1 MKALSRK
8 QVIVFMS
15 TNNISRVISKTNA
28 HISNINQLLKE
39 VKSEVSVDFIH
50 SHNKG
55 LLLTTNKVAIS
66 SDLNIIEKYL
76 KDSNNIEHKED
87 IIKKI

>member
-1 MKALSRK
+1 
-8 QVIVFMS
+8 MS
-15 TNNISRVISKTNA
+15 TNNISRVIAKANA

-50 SHNKG
+50 SNNKG
-55 LLLTTNKVAIS
+55 LLLTTKKVAIL